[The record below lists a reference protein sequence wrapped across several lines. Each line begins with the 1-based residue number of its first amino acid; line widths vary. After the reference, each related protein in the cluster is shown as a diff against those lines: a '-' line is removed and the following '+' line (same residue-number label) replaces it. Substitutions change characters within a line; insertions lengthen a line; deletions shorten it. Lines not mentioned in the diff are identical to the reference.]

1 MNLWKIAWRSIRQRQ
16 LASILTGLSMAL
28 GVALVVVVLVVYGV
42 LDTYFMQAAAGYD
55 LIIGAKG
62 SKQQLVFNTVYHL
75 DQPIENIPY
84 AFYREFTDGKFARW
98 TRLAIPYCLGDSYRA
113 AGQTFRVV
121 GTTPD
126 LVDQVEYG
134 RNRDGSAK
142 HYAIEPG
149 GRNFKQQNFFEAVIG
164 SVVAH
169 ATGLKVGATFR
180 PAHGIVAQGQEVHQ
194 HHEFT
199 IVGILA
205 PTGTPNDRALFVNIE
220 GFYLLADHAKPHGE
234 ETGVDEAELA
244 HDQPPAGGAATAP
257 HQGAQSN
264 QADASAGPDSPKHNL
279 AQAEQGLGHADGH
292 AEDDHVRTPHG
303 GHERPLPE
311 DQREVTAILVVVKS
325 PLFSD
330 RIYNRVNEGT
340 TAQAVYPVREMTK
353 FFTTFLQP
361 VQLILLVLTVLIVIV
376 AGVSIL
382 VSIYNSMSDRR
393 HDIAVMRALGASRGT
408 VMAVIILE
416 SVLLSLASGLVGILI
431 GHGMLHLVSPLVVQR
446 TGVSLSFLQYN
457 TKEFLLIPG
466 LVLLASLVGLLPAAA
481 AYRTDVAR
489 SLSHTP

>member
-42 LDTYFMQAAAGYD
+42 LDTYFMQGASGYD
-55 LIIGAKG
+55 LIVGAKG

-84 AFYREFTDGKFARW
+84 AVYREFTDGKFARW

-126 LVDQVEYG
+126 LVDKVEFG

-142 HYAIEPG
+142 HYAVAEG
-149 GRNFKQQNFFEAVIG
+149 GRNFKQENFFEAVIG

-169 ATGLKVGATFR
+169 ASGLKVGDTFR
-180 PAHGIVAQGQEVHQ
+180 PAHGIIQQGQEA
-194 HHEFT
+194 HEHNAFT
-199 IVGILA
+199 IVGILT

-220 GFYLLADHAKPHGE
+220 GFYLLADHAKPH
-234 ETGVDEAELA
+234 AK
-244 HDQPPAGGAATAP
+244 P
-257 HQGAQSN
+257 
-264 QADASAGPDSPKHNL
+264 
-279 AQAEQGLGHADGH
+279 H
-292 AEDDHVRTPHG
+292 AEDEPEHEPGQEQEKGQEKEQDQEKEQEHEHEQGHAHDHEQADPHG
-303 GHERPLPE
+303 SHRQPLPE
-311 DQREVTAILVVVKS
+311 DQREVTAVLVLVTS
-325 PLFSD
+325 PLVSD
-330 RIYNRVNEGT
+330 RIYNMVNEGT
-340 TAQAVYPVREMTK
+340 AAQAVYPVREMTN
-353 FFTTFLQP
+353 FFATFLQP
-361 VQLILLVLTVLIVIV
+361 VQLILLVLTIMIVVV

-393 HDIAVMRALGASRGT
+393 HEIAVMRALGASRGT

-416 SVLLSLASGLVGILI
+416 SVLLSLASGLVGIVI
-431 GHGMLHLVSPLVVQR
+431 GHAMLSLVSPMVVQR

-457 TKEFLLIPG
+457 ASEFLLIPG

-489 SLSHTP
+489 SLSD

>member
-42 LDTYFMQAAAGYD
+42 LDTYFMQGASGYD
-55 LIIGAKG
+55 LIVGAKG

-84 AFYREFTDGKFARW
+84 ALYREFTDGKFARW

-126 LVDQVEYG
+126 LVDKVQFG
-134 RNRDGSAK
+134 TNRDGSAK
-142 HYAIEPG
+142 HYAVAQG
-149 GRNFKQQNFFEAVIG
+149 GRNFKQENYFEAVIG

-169 ATGLKVGATFR
+169 ATGLKVGDTFR
-180 PAHGIVAQGQEVHQ
+180 PAHGIAQRGQEAHE
-194 HHEFT
+194 HDEFT
-199 IVGILA
+199 IVGILI

-220 GFYLLADHAKPHGE
+220 GFYLLADHAKPHTE
-234 ETGVDEAELA
+234 DEPDHELD
-244 HDQPPAGGAATAP
+244 HE
-257 HQGAQSN
+257 H
-264 QADASAGPDSPKHNL
+264 
-279 AQAEQGLGHADGH
+279 EQTD
-292 AEDDHVRTPHG
+292 PHG
-303 GHERPLPE
+303 SHRQPLPE
-311 DQREVTAILVVVKS
+311 DQREVTAILVLVKN
-325 PLFSD
+325 PLVSD
-330 RIYNRVNEGT
+330 RIYNMVNEGT
-340 TAQAVYPVREMTK
+340 DAQAVYPVREMTN
-353 FFTTFLQP
+353 FFATFLQP
-361 VQLILLVLTVLIVIV
+361 VQLILLVLTSMIVVV

-393 HDIAVMRALGASRGT
+393 HEIAVMRALGASRGT

-416 SVLLSLASGLVGILI
+416 SVLLSLASGLVGIVI
-431 GHGMLHLVSPLVVQR
+431 GHAMLSLVSPMVVQR

-457 TKEFLLIPG
+457 ASEFLLIPG

-489 SLSHTP
+489 SLND